1 MSTNYYAITPE
12 TPEDDEGLHI
22 GKHSGGREFL
32 FRAHR
37 DLGLV
42 TVAAWT
48 EFLSRPDVK
57 VMAESGYEEPWEEFM
72 ADATRRPADA
82 IAAGERR
89 MWGWERTAVSYR
101 DDDARGVPFCEHEF
115 F

>member
-1 MSTNYYAITPE
+1 MSTNYYAVTPE
-12 TPEDDEGLHI
+12 TPEGDEGLHI
-22 GKHSGGREFL
+22 GKHAGGREFL

-48 EFLSRPDVK
+48 EFLSHPDVK
-57 VMAESGYEEPWEEFM
+57 VMAESGYEVPVDEFM
-72 ADATRRPADA
+72 ADATKRPADA

-89 MWGWERTAVSYR
+89 MWDWERSAVSFR
-101 DDDARGVPFCEHEF
+101 AECGVPFYDGEF
-115 F
+115 C

>member
-12 TPEDDEGLHI
+12 TSEGDEGLHV
-22 GKHSGGREFL
+22 GKHVGGKEFL

-42 TVAAWT
+42 TVEAWR
-48 EFLSRPDVK
+48 EFLSRPGVK
-57 VMAESGYEEPWEEFM
+57 IMAEAGYEEPLDEFM
-72 ADATRRPADA
+72 ADATKRPADA

-89 MWGWERTAVSYR
+89 MWERKAVSFR
-101 DDDARGVPFCEHEF
+101 AERGVPFYDGEF
-115 F
+115 C